1 MEEGEGEH
9 RQPGG
14 LEGLLGGL
22 VGLGQGVLGELEEQL
37 GLVEEQEEQ
46 EEELVLPGKSAVVAA
61 VGDHY
66 IGAAAA
72 DHCSGTGVRG
82 FRCIGSGWF
91 RYTERWERT
100 AGWGPAG
107 ASGALSWCDGVLGAL
122 LRGSGGPGAVAVAVA
137 EAVAV
142 VEVGTCLGLSDVVGA
157 GDLHVL
163 RTFVPRGAAC
173 RTGRSSSSA
182 GIARTSWG
190 DQRGKDQLVEIWKT
204 HPSSSDCRCWPPY
217 SP

>member
-1 MEEGEGEH
+1 LELEEEGEGEH
-9 RQPGG
+9 LQP
-14 LEGLLGGL
+14 
-22 VGLGQGVLGELEEQL
+22 GVLGELEEQL

-173 RTGRSSSSA
+173 RIGRSSSSA
-182 GIARTSWG
+182 GIARTSLLPPTVVVG
-190 DQRGKDQLVEIWKT
+190 LHILHRYR
-204 HPSSSDCRCWPPY
+204 SS
-217 SP
+217 